1 MQDIL
6 EIHRLTP
13 DVKMG
18 WFQGA
23 SLEGNLC
30 DTLINMMSKDVFHET
45 SVLIFHYNSF
55 SHRYFICGLNII
67 LSQKLQVPLFQYHAH
82 MISQVVNK

>member
-1 MQDIL
+1 
-6 EIHRLTP
+6 
-13 DVKMG
+13 
-18 WFQGA
+18 
-23 SLEGNLC
+23 
-30 DTLINMMSKDVFHET
+30 MMSKDVFHET